1 MGNIDAERA
10 LIALQVF
17 QVAFLW
23 VHDWIPLGRL
33 NDVAAVQSQD
43 TRARLIFI
51 TVVQSVP
58 WTIGLFFSAWYF
70 GRVYPH

>member
-1 MGNIDAERA
+1 MAAERA

-43 TRARLIFI
+43 TRARL
-51 TVVQSVP
+51 V
-58 WTIGLFFSAWYF
+58 LM
-70 GRVYPH
+70 